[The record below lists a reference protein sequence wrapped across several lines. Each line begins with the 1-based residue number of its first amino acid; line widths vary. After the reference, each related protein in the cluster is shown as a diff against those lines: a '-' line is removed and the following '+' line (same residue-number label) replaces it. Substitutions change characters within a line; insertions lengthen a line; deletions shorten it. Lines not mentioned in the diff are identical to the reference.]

1 MKLLNRRWNEH
12 CFFVCER
19 IALYIFWGAKLFYLM
34 MIEIKTPTKWNHRLD
49 QEFVV
54 SMLKALD
61 RSMIK
66 ALRVIES
73 NRERKRGNEREKKNP
88 REGARASSCRA
99 IALKNVWPNKICN
112 RVCSLAD
119 CTLIRLIVS
128 YLTEMTM
135 YWDVACHLFEKH

>member
-1 MKLLNRRWNEH
+1 MKLLNRRWNER

-49 QEFVV
+49 QEFAV
-54 SMLKALD
+54 SMLNALD

-66 ALRVIES
+66 ALRVIAS
-73 NRERKRGNEREKKNP
+73 KRERKRKKKS

-99 IALKNVWPNKICN
+99 IALKIVWPNKICN

>member
-1 MKLLNRRWNEH
+1 MKRTL
-12 CFFVCER
+12 FFVCVEK
-19 IALYIFWGAKLFYLM
+19 IALNIFWGAKLFYLM

-54 SMLKALD
+54 SMLNALD

-66 ALRVIES
+66 ALKVIES
-73 NRERKRGNEREKKNP
+73 KRDQKRGKDSERERKRKKP